1 MAQSSAA
8 REPSME
14 EILASIRRIIESNDP
29 VSEGQAVT
37 GARNRT
43 VEDPTRD
50 FEDDE
55 IELDTELEA
64 PFVAQV
70 AANDPGGSFVPSSA
84 ESLPLR
90 PTIDPA
96 MRQRFAE
103 EAGMPA
109 ERAPERTLSLADVAA
124 RVRAAAGRVPEPV
137 AQRAAPAPQP
147 SAAAPAPQA
156 APAPV
161 TESRPQPVL
170 RAAEPMRAE
179 QEPLR
184 REMARDV
191 PAPEFAER
199 RPAEAVVTPVVE
211 ERIVSAESLPVRI
224 EEQVSLLSDEA
235 GQRIARSFNELADIF
250 NGIER
255 QSVEDMAREMLQPM
269 LRDWLD
275 DNLPTLV
282 ERLVREEIER
292 VARGPRR

>member
-1 MAQSSAA
+1 MAQSSVA

-29 VSEGQAVT
+29 VSEGQAVA
-37 GARNRT
+37 GARNRA
-43 VEDPTRD
+43 VEDPAQD
-50 FEDDE
+50 FDEDE
-55 IELDTELEA
+55 IELDAELEA

-70 AANDPGGSFVPSSA
+70 AANDPGGSFVPSS

-103 EAGMPA
+103 EAGLST
-109 ERAPERTLSLADVAA
+109 EKAPERTLSLADVAA

-137 AQRAAPAPQP
+137 AARAAPQPQP
-147 SAAAPAPQA
+147 AAPNMA
-156 APAPV
+156 AENRSA
-161 TESRPQPVL
+161 PVL
-170 RAAEPMRAE
+170 RAAEPMRSDVRPE
-179 QEPLR
+179 QPP
-184 REMARDV
+184 REV
-191 PAPEFAER
+191 PVTEFAEH
-199 RPAEAVVTPVVE
+199 RPVVAAPAVE
-211 ERIVSAESLPVRI
+211 ERAAPAESLPARI
-224 EEQVSLLSDEA
+224 EEQVALLSDEA
-235 GQRIARSFNELADIF
+235 GARIARSFNELADIF

-269 LRDWLD
+269 LREWLD